1 MQLTVAQ
8 STLAN
13 VDVSRHAA
21 MLISTFVAK
30 LDKFKLT
37 FISFWLWLYGPEK
50 HLILYNNMLFINPTT
65 KLIIK
70 TFPFYI

>member
-37 FISFWLWLYGPEK
+37 FISF
-50 HLILYNNMLFINPTT
+50 
-65 KLIIK
+65 
-70 TFPFYI
+70 